1 METIGLVMLIG
12 YVLYNIYRTLLVV
25 CDAPMYPK
33 DWYSENTTR
42 AIVLALVC
50 GLLIDIWF
58 MVSVWILRYYLR
70 VRDEELDQYT
80 ESDHA

>member
-1 METIGLVMLIG
+1 MRTIGAAILIG

-25 CDAPMYPK
+25 CDALMHPRDRYG
-33 DWYSENTTR
+33 ENTIR

-58 MVSVWILRYYLR
+58 MTSFWILRYYLR

-80 ESDHA
+80 ESNLS